1 MKSVLD
7 VAKRWLP
14 DTFALFGGV
23 CLVVGAFFCHPAAGW
38 FMAGIVLVAAAI
50 ILSRGG
56 DQA

>member
-1 MKSVLD
+1 MKRVLD

-14 DTFALFGGV
+14 DTFGGV
-23 CLVVGAFFCHPAAGW
+23 CLVVGAFVCHPAAGW
-38 FMAGIVLVAAAI
+38 FMAGIVLVAAAV

>member
-1 MKSVLD
+1 MKKALD
-7 VAKRWLP
+7 TVKQWLP
-14 DTFALFGGV
+14 DIFALIGGA
-23 CLVVGAFFCHPAAGW
+23 CLIIGAFILHPVAGW

>member
-1 MKSVLD
+1 MKRVLD
-7 VAKRWLP
+7 VVKRWLP

-38 FMAGIVLVAAAI
+38 FVAGCVSIAAGV